1 MWWTYRVVITTYWR
15 SQMSDMCDGTD
26 INNTLPIRVKGPLE
40 SCRIVSIACGTNH
53 SMAVSDTGAV
63 YSWGYNGCGQ
73 LGLGNHTSQL
83 SPVLITHL
91 DNICICRVVC
101 VCGIHH
107 TMVLSKDGIIY
118 TFGQCDRGQLGTGN
132 TQNLSMPVPI
142 DNSFGRF
149 SDLAS
154 NRATH
159 MSAAV
164 TMDGRCYV
172 WGECQPPHGN
182 VLSPMKT
189 SYESLHDVFAVYST
203 PTVTNEMVVLSDV
216 SDNPVMARLA
226 QAFDDPNTSNFRI
239 IVEGKPIHVHN
250 DILRIQCLH
259 FRAMF
264 DNWPE
269 GVKEELEVLTEYSY
283 VVYEAFLRY
292 LYTGEVC
299 VAPEAGI
306 ELLDLAESYCET
318 DLKSKCVRLIR
329 TGISVENVLTIYSAV
344 LKYEIPELEDLCFIY
359 ALAHL
364 TQVTQTKAFKDMDP
378 RIFKAFIIKASKK
391 GAFK

>member
-1 MWWTYRVVITTYWR
+1 
-15 SQMSDMCDGTD
+15 
-26 INNTLPIRVKGPLE
+26 
-40 SCRIVSIACGTNH
+40 
-53 SMAVSDTGAV
+53 
-63 YSWGYNGCGQ
+63 
-73 LGLGNHTSQL
+73 
-83 SPVLITHL
+83 
-91 DNICICRVVC
+91 
-101 VCGIHH
+101 
-107 TMVLSKDGIIY
+107 MVLSKDGIIY
-118 TFGQCDRGQLGTGN
+118 TFGECDRGQLGTGN
-132 TQNLSMPVPI
+132 TQNLSIPVPI

-149 SDLAS
+149 SDFAS
-154 NRATH
+154 NRATN

-172 WGECQPPHGN
+172 WGECQPPLGN
-182 VLSPMKT
+182 VLTPMKM

-203 PTVTNEMVVLSDV
+203 PTVTHEMVVLSDV

-239 IVEGKPIHVHN
+239 IVEGKPIHVHK

-269 GVKEELEVLTEYSY
+269 GVKEELELTEYSY
-283 VVYEAFLRY
+283 GVYKAFLRY

-318 DLKSKCVRLIR
+318 DLKS
-329 TGISVENVLTIYSAV
+329 
-344 LKYEIPELEDLCFIY
+344 
-359 ALAHL
+359 
-364 TQVTQTKAFKDMDP
+364 
-378 RIFKAFIIKASKK
+378 
-391 GAFK
+391 